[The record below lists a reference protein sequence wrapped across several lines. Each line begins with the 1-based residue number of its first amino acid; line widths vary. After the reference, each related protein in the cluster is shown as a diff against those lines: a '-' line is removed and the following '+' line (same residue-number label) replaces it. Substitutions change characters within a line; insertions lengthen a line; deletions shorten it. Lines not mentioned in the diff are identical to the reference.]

1 MARCFLSAL
10 NVAEITKSKLMK
22 STVKLVTNI
31 KLEMVESSEE
41 FSEMI
46 STLSKLTNTSSKI
59 LHKFIKTNL
68 DKVLKIDPRAN
79 IMMSPHS
86 HDDWA
91 LASDGEK
98 IAFEYSQKDTDKARP
113 KIKNTTL
120 RNKELLGVFRQAGVA
135 NLSYALQVFENGAN
149 RYSGYGSRNG
159 ETKKG
164 KIPKSFISV
173 RDKGSFNFG
182 RCDFLTIVWS
192 NSGDVHTVRVKN
204 PKSEGTKLKA
214 NPIEVKVRF
223 SPAPDLEKKIKEFKD
238 SFGVEVDKKTGEEI
252 TKFQANFSKKK
263 NNSFVI
269 LLANYRKQ
277 LAYEPVGTLGVDL
290 NLDKGQWITASA
302 PIFGGSYHYPM
313 PSHISKIIKEIDEVN
328 SKINRSLEVSSKFRR
343 IKGNVPHDNK
353 NHSIESFGIVH
364 KQRRRLRNRCVG
376 ENGLHAKLKDAIF
389 QDRGVNLIKNYLIK
403 NNLGLAMDMVQTG
416 ATTGTFGHDKVQ
428 EFFEMLLRTQGI
440 PVKNT
445 PAFFTS
451 QRCSKCEH
459 TEVKNRDY
467 NAEEPQFECQKCG
480 EVMNSGVN
488 AAENIAQAALVMFE
502 HDMYYFNKRKKDG
515 RFGKD
520 GIFRDTRNGNEIP
533 YSIKYIQDLKER
545 MSKRNPACKN
555 TNQ

>member
-1 MARCFLSAL
+1 
-10 NVAEITKSKLMK
+10 MK

-31 KLEMVESSEE
+31 KLEMVEPSEE

-59 LHKFIKTNL
+59 LFEFMKLNK
-68 DKVLKIDPRAN
+68 DKVSSINPQGN
-79 IMMSPHS
+79 IMLKRKE
-86 HDDWA
+86 DDWVLA
-91 LASDGEK
+91 LDGEK
-98 IAFEYSQKDTDKARP
+98 IPFEYPKKDTDKAKP
-113 KIKNTTL
+113 KIKNSTF
-120 RNKELLGVFRQAGVA
+120 RDKELSAIFRQAGVA
-135 NLSYALQVFENGAN
+135 NPSYGLQILENAAN
-149 RYSGYGSRNG
+149 RYSGYGSRNAD
-159 ETKKG
+159 TKKG
-164 KIPKSFISV
+164 KIPRSFISF
-173 RDKGSFNFG
+173 RDKGSFNLG
-182 RCDFLTIVWS
+182 RCGFATLVWS

-204 PKSEGTKLKA
+204 PKSEGAKVKA

-223 SPAPDLEKKIKEFKD
+223 SPTPDLEKKIKEFKD

-269 LLANYRKQ
+269 LLANYRKE

-290 NLDKGQWITASA
+290 NLDKEQWITTSA

-328 SKINRSLEVSSKFRR
+328 SKINRSIEVYHKFRR

-459 TEVKNRDY
+459 TEEKNRDY
-467 NAEEPQFECQKCG
+467 KAKEPQFECQECG

-502 HDMYYFNKRKKDG
+502 HDMYYYNKRKKDG
-515 RFGKD
+515 RFGED

-533 YSIKYIQDLKER
+533 YSINYMQDLKER

-555 TNQ
+555 TN